1 MSERDDADSTRGE
14 RGGEM
19 SFWKHLAELRG
30 VVVRILVVLLGLMVA
45 LFCCMRWIFEH
56 VITAPCSEDFATYRL
71 FGFISGD
78 GDWLPNL
85 GNTGFHVDLIS
96 INLTSQFMTH
106 MSASMWL
113 AFIIGFPIVIYQLWT
128 FIRPGLY
135 ERERRGARRAFLWGN
150 VMFYSGC
157 AVGYFIVFPLALR
170 FLSQYSLS
178 DNIANTITLD
188 SYMDTFYLLTL
199 AMGVLFELPLLAW
212 MLGRIGVLRRE
223 FFSRSR
229 RYAIVV
235 ILIISAIITPTSDLF
250 TLMIV
255 FLPVYALWEA
265 SALLVPKSRDDD
277 APAPATGTADSQSD
291 DGRGDDGTAQM

>member
-1 MSERDDADSTRGE
+1 MRESRS
-14 RGGEM
+14 GEM

-30 VVVRILVVLLGLMVA
+30 VLVRIFAVLLVLVIV

-56 VITAPCSEDFATYRL
+56 VITAPCSQDFVTYRL

-78 GDWLPNL
+78 GDWLPDL
-85 GNTGFHVDLIS
+85 GSTGFHVDLIS
-96 INLTSQFMTH
+96 INLTSQFMTQ
-106 MSASMWL
+106 MSASLWL
-113 AFIIGFPIVIYQLWT
+113 AFIIGFPIVIYLLWT
-128 FIRPGLY
+128 FVRPGLY

-150 VMFYSGC
+150 AMFYAGC
-157 AVGYFIVFPLALR
+157 AVGYFIVFPLARR
-170 FLSQYSLS
+170 FMAQDSLS
-178 DNIANTITLD
+178 DRITNTITLA

-212 MLGRIGVLRRE
+212 MLGRMGILKRG

-235 ILIISAIITPTSDLF
+235 ILVISAIITPTSDLF

-265 SALLVPKSRDDD
+265 GAMLVPKGDNVDSRRGDEIVDHCGDNANRDD
-277 APAPATGTADSQSD
+277 A
-291 DGRGDDGTAQM
+291 